1 MNGAGMTLYTLFPG
15 AVGLLGLGM
24 TLCGGVFSLG
34 ALFDIFAPRQGENY
48 AIALLVV
55 SVPSAL
61 IGAAIVWVVARRWR
75 EMRAAR

>member
-1 MNGAGMTLYTLFPG
+1 MNGAGKTLYTLFPG

-55 SVPSAL
+55 GIGIS
-61 IGAAIVWVVARRWR
+61 IGAG
-75 EMRAAR
+75 